1 VICFKKMKETL
12 FITQWNIIRK
22 HSVIRNEK
30 VELNNEIFVNFAAFI
45 KSLYKK
51 EAISYPKFYKMDN
64 LSKLGFLGTEMLLKD
79 TAFLDRYKKEEIGI
93 VIMNSSSSLDTD
105 LVYNETIKDK
115 SSYFPS
121 PSVFVYTL
129 PNIMIGEICIRH
141 KIKGENA
148 FLVSDQFDPGKVIES
163 VSLLLD
169 KDHAQACLCGWVE
182 VRGPIFESVLFLV
195 EKEKRIKEYSPSGK
209 YSPFTIESLTQFY
222 QNK

>member
-1 VICFKKMKETL
+1 MNETC
-12 FITQWNIIRK
+12 FITQSNIIRK
-22 HSVIRNEK
+22 HALIRNEK

-45 KSLYKK
+45 KALYKK

-64 LSKLGFLGTEMLLKD
+64 LSKLGFLGAEMLLKD
-79 TAFLDRYKKEEIGI
+79 NAFLDRYRKEEIGI

-105 LVYNETIKDK
+105 MAYNETIKDK
-115 SSYFPS
+115 SNYFPS

-129 PNIMIGEICIRH
+129 PNILIGEICIRH

-148 FLVSDQFDPGKVIES
+148 FLVTDQFDPGKVIES
-163 VSLLLD
+163 VKLLLD

-182 VRGPIFESVLFLV
+182 VLGDKFESVLFLI
-195 EKEKRIKEYSPSGK
+195 EKEKTVKEFNPARK

>member
-1 VICFKKMKETL
+1 MNETC
-12 FITQWNIIRK
+12 FITQSNIIRK
-22 HSVIRNEK
+22 HALIRNEK
-30 VELNNEIFVNFAAFI
+30 VELNTESFVNFATFI
-45 KSLYKK
+45 KALYKK

-64 LSKLGFLGTEMLLKD
+64 LSKLGFLGAEMLLKD
-79 TAFLDRYKKEEIGI
+79 NAFLDRYRKEEIGI

-105 LVYNETIKDK
+105 MAYNETIKDK
-115 SSYFPS
+115 SNYFPS

-129 PNIMIGEICIRH
+129 PNILIGEICIRH

-148 FLVSDQFDPGKVIES
+148 FLVTDQFDPGKVIES
-163 VSLLLD
+163 VKLLLD

-182 VRGPIFESVLFLV
+182 VLGDKFESVLFLI
-195 EKEKRIKEYSPSGK
+195 EKEKTVKEFNPARK

>member
-1 VICFKKMKETL
+1 MNETC
-12 FITQWNIIRK
+12 FITQSNIIRK
-22 HSVIRNEK
+22 HALIRNEK
-30 VELNNEIFVNFAAFI
+30 VELNNEIFVNFATFI
-45 KSLYKK
+45 KALYKK

-64 LSKLGFLGTEMLLKD
+64 LSKLGFLGAEMLLKD
-79 TAFLDRYKKEEIGI
+79 NAFLDRYRKEEIGI

-105 LVYNETIKDK
+105 MAYNETIKDK
-115 SSYFPS
+115 SNYFPS

-129 PNIMIGEICIRH
+129 PNILIGEICIRH

-148 FLVSDQFDPGKVIES
+148 FLVTDQFDPGKVIES
-163 VSLLLD
+163 VKLLLD

-182 VRGPIFESVLFLV
+182 VLGDKFESVLFLI
-195 EKEKRIKEYSPSGK
+195 EKEKTVKEFNPARK